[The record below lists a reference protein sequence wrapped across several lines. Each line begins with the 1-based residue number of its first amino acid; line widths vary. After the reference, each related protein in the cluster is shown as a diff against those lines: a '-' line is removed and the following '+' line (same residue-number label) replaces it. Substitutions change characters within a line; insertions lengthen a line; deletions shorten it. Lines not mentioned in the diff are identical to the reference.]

1 MNESTI
7 STQKTPFGKLLVGM
21 VFGQFGYTM
30 ATVIPLALLLVFKF
44 IEIDP
49 QHITA
54 DFSIVTGIGAI
65 INIVF
70 AYVGGAISDRTTF
83 AFGRRR
89 TWIMIGSIVGAA
101 SLMGVA
107 TAKSVNVIV
116 VYWCVALLFYNFAFA
131 SYSALI
137 PDQVEEQHRGKA
149 SGIIGLFN
157 PLAILI
163 GMITMTAL
171 NSLTVTMKFGVLST
185 VSVVG
190 AIIACI
196 LIKDPPI
203 SEYKSPHKA
212 AAASFSEKIGR
223 IYPSPRKYPFFTWA
237 CLTRFL
243 AAAAFA
249 AQTYATIYLMQKF
262 NVAQEAVTGIA
273 TLGSLINTVTLAVSS
288 VIGGVLSDK
297 FRKQKPF
304 VGGAAVL
311 LGIGVWIMAFAPSV
325 TFYFVSQAVIGVGF
339 GMFLAVDIALV
350 ARVLPNKEDAAKDF
364 GIMNVANNIAGSVVP
379 VIATPLI
386 AAGGFVLFYG
396 VLGVAGLLSAA
407 AVAPIPEMSPKIEN
421 EHISQVD

>member
-1 MNESTI
+1 MNET
-7 STQKTPFGKLLVGM
+7 KTPLGRLLVGM

-49 QHITA
+49 QNITA

-70 AYVGGAISDRTTF
+70 AYVGGAISDRTTLS
-83 AFGRRR
+83 FGRRR

-101 SLMGVA
+101 ALMGVG
-107 TAKSVNVIV
+107 TAKSINMIV
-116 VYWCVALLFYNFAFA
+116 VCWCIALLFYNLAFA

-137 PDQVEEQHRGKA
+137 PDQVEEKHRGKA

-157 PLAILI
+157 PVAIVI

-171 NSLTVTMKFGVLST
+171 NSLTLTMKFGVISS
-185 VSVVG
+185 VSIIG

-196 LIKDPPI
+196 LVKDPPI
-203 SEYKSPHKA
+203 SEYKSPHKEA
-212 AAASFSEKIGR
+212 ATNFGEKMAR
-223 IYPSPRKYPFFTWA
+223 IYPSPKKYPYFSLA

-262 NVAQEAVTGIA
+262 GIAQEAVTGIA
-273 TLGSLINTVTLAVSS
+273 TLGSMINTATLALSS
-288 VIGGVLSDK
+288 VVGGVLSDK

-325 TFYFVSQAVIGVGF
+325 TFYFVSQAVIGFGF

-364 GIMNVANNIAGSVVP
+364 GIMNVANNIAGSIVP
-379 VIATPLI
+379 VVATPLI
-386 AAGGFVLFYG
+386 AMGGFALFYG
-396 VLGVAGLLSAA
+396 ILGVAGLLSAA
-407 AVAPIPEMSPKIEN
+407 AVSPIPEMSPKQAEG
-421 EHISQVD
+421 ELVSQ

>member
-1 MNESTI
+1 MNQT
-7 STQKTPFGKLLVGM
+7 KTPLGRLLVGM

-30 ATVIPLALLLVFKF
+30 ATVVPLALLLVFKF

-49 QHITA
+49 TNITA

-70 AYVGGAISDRTTF
+70 AYVGGAISDRTTLS
-83 AFGRRR
+83 FGRRR

-101 SLMGVA
+101 ALMGVA
-107 TAKSVNVIV
+107 IAKSVSMIIV
-116 VYWCVALLFYNFAFA
+116 CWCIALLFYNLAFA

-137 PDQVEEQHRGKA
+137 PDQVEEKHRGKA

-157 PLAILI
+157 PVAILV

-171 NSLTVTMKFGVLST
+171 NSLTLTMKYGVLSS
-185 VSVVG
+185 VSVIG

-203 SEYKSPHKA
+203 SEYKSPNKID
-212 AAASFSEKIGR
+212 ASSFGEKMAR
-223 IYPSPRKYPFFTWA
+223 IYPSPKKYPYFSFA

-243 AAAAFA
+243 AAMAFA

-262 NVAQEAVTGIA
+262 GIAQEAVTGIA
-273 TLGSLINTVTLAVSS
+273 TIGSLINTLTLAVAS
-288 VIGGVLSDK
+288 VVGGTLSDK

-304 VGGAAVL
+304 VAGSAIL
-311 LGIGVWIMAFAPSV
+311 LAIGVWIMAFAPSV
-325 TFYFVSQAVIGVGF
+325 TIYFVSQGVIGFGF

-364 GIMNVANNIAGSVVP
+364 GIMNVANSIAGSIVP

-386 AAGGFVLFYG
+386 GIGGFVLFYG
-396 VLGVAGLLSAA
+396 ILGISGLLSAV
-407 AVAPIPEMSPKIEN
+407 AVAPIPEMSAKPVEEVILE
-421 EHISQVD
+421 

>member
-1 MNESTI
+1 MSER
-7 STQKTPFGKLLVGM
+7 KTPLGRLLVGM

-30 ATVIPLALLLVFKF
+30 ATVIPLSLLLVFKF

-49 QHITA
+49 QNITA

-70 AYVGGAISDRTTF
+70 AYVGGAISDRTTLS
-83 AFGRRR
+83 FGRRR

-101 SLMGVA
+101 ALMGVG
-107 TAKSVNVIV
+107 TAKSITMIV
-116 VYWCVALLFYNFAFA
+116 VCWCIALLFYNLAFA

-137 PDQVEEQHRGKA
+137 PDQVEEKHRGKA

-157 PLAILI
+157 PVAIVI

-171 NSLTVTMKFGVLST
+171 NSLTLTMKFGVLSS
-185 VSVVG
+185 VSIIG

-196 LIKDPPI
+196 LVKDPPI
-203 SEYKSPHKA
+203 SEYNSPHKEA
-212 AAASFSEKIGR
+212 ATNFSEKMAR
-223 IYPSPRKYPFFTWA
+223 IYPSPKKYPYFSLA

-243 AAAAFA
+243 AAVAFA

-262 NVAQEAVTGIA
+262 GIAQEVVTGIA
-273 TLGSLINTVTLAVSS
+273 TLGSMINTATLAIAS

-304 VGGAAVL
+304 VGGAAIL

-325 TFYFVSQAVIGVGF
+325 TFYFISQAVIGCGF
-339 GMFLAVDIALV
+339 GMFLAVDIALAV
-350 ARVLPNKEDAAKDF
+350 RVLPNKEDAAKDF
-364 GIMNVANNIAGSVVP
+364 GIMNVANNIAGSIVP

-386 AAGGFVLFYG
+386 AMGGFALFYG

-407 AVAPIPEMSPKIEN
+407 AVSPIPEMSPKQVEG
-421 EHISQVD
+421 EAVSQ

>member
-1 MNESTI
+1 MNQT
-7 STQKTPFGKLLVGM
+7 KTPLGKLIVGM

-30 ATVIPLALLLVFKF
+30 ATVVPLALLLVFKF

-49 QHITA
+49 TNITA

-70 AYVGGAISDRTTF
+70 AYVGGAISDRTTLS
-83 AFGRRR
+83 FGRRR
-89 TWIMIGSIVGAA
+89 TWIMIGSIVGAVA
-101 SLMGVA
+101 LMGVA
-107 TAKSVNVIV
+107 IAKSVNMIIV
-116 VYWCVALLFYNFAFA
+116 CWCIALLLYNLAFA

-137 PDQVEEQHRGKA
+137 PDQVEEKHRGKA

-157 PLAILI
+157 PVAILV

-171 NSLTVTMKFGVLST
+171 NSLTLTMKYGVLSS
-185 VSVVG
+185 VSVIG

-203 SEYKSPHKA
+203 SEYKSSNKID
-212 AAASFSEKIGR
+212 ASSFGEKMER
-223 IYPSPRKYPFFTWA
+223 IYPSPRKYPYFSLA

-243 AAAAFA
+243 AGMAFA

-262 NVAQEAVTGIA
+262 GISQEAVTGIA
-273 TLGSLINTVTLAVSS
+273 TLGSLINTLTLAVAS
-288 VIGGVLSDK
+288 VVGGTLSDK

-304 VGGAAVL
+304 VAGSAIL
-311 LGIGVWIMAFAPSV
+311 LAIGVWIMAFAPSV
-325 TFYFVSQAVIGVGF
+325 TIYFFSQGVIGLGF

-364 GIMNVANNIAGSVVP
+364 GIMNVANSIAGSIVP

-386 AAGGFVLFYG
+386 GLGGFVLFYG
-396 VLGVAGLLSAA
+396 VLGISGLLSAA
-407 AVAPIPEMSPKIEN
+407 AVAPIPEMSVKPVEEVILE
-421 EHISQVD
+421 